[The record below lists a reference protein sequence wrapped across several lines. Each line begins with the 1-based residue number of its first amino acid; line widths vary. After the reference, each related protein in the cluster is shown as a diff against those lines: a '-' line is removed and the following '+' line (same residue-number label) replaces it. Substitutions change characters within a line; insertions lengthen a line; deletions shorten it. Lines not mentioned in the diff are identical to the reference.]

1 MTSIIERE
9 DVKNY
14 VEEKY
19 KKDRLDIRLPK
30 IQKEFFERVASMQGR
45 SLTDFILK
53 AALDAATHEVE
64 KNQLITLTMENHKKF
79 IDAIDNPRHPSENVK
94 SRYKKYLQLKDS
106 LYARSNRKSA

>member
-1 MTSIIERE
+1 MHSIIERE
-9 DVKNY
+9 DIKNY

-30 IQKEFFERVASMQGR
+30 IQKEFFERVATMQGR

-64 KNQLITLTMENHKKF
+64 RKQLITLTMENHKKF
-79 IDAIDNPRHPSENVK
+79 IEAIDNPRHPSENVK
-94 SRYKKYLQLKDS
+94 TRYARYLKLKDN
-106 LYARSNRKSA
+106 LYARNSRESA